1 MHEKIIEQL
10 YKSYSLNGY
19 ITESQ
24 IFDLVESENVPLFDI
39 EYIMDQ
45 LLGKGVIL
53 RENVV
58 GNEEDE
64 DETDYSDTDYEAIY
78 AEVLDDSPE
87 LESFIEYVRN
97 VRAPQR
103 REWRNLLPQAQ
114 NGNQY
119 ARTRV
124 FEMYMRVVIKMALT
138 YSKRYGFSLPDT
150 IQDGM
155 IGLWTAIDKFEY
167 GKNDT
172 FTTYFPFWV
181 RQIIM
186 REAPTRN
193 PTVYFPA
200 HAKDKVFKLYDIID
214 SHYCELCG
222 RKSICKNLLEE
233 IALAAEC
240 ELQEAERLYSY
251 LIPFESLEYVLA
263 DDDDTLSDEGDK
275 ENEIIDGLTKDVSSQ
290 GVLKIINEK
299 LTQREKEVILLRYG
313 FVDDVAHTLDSIAGK
328 YGLTRERVR
337 QIESKALRKI
347 SRYIN

>member
-1 MHEKIIEQL
+1 MGFLRARILKLRGIHTLI
-10 YKSYSLNGY
+10 STTPTTT
-19 ITESQ
+19 ITRQ
-24 IFDLVESENVPLFDI
+24 
-39 EYIMDQ
+39 
-45 LLGKGVIL
+45 
-53 RENVV
+53 
-58 GNEEDE
+58 
-64 DETDYSDTDYEAIY
+64 AIY

-233 IALAAEC
+233 IALAA
-240 ELQEAERLYSY
+240 
-251 LIPFESLEYVLA
+251 
-263 DDDDTLSDEGDK
+263 
-275 ENEIIDGLTKDVSSQ
+275 
-290 GVLKIINEK
+290 
-299 LTQREKEVILLRYG
+299 
-313 FVDDVAHTLDSIAGK
+313 
-328 YGLTRERVR
+328 
-337 QIESKALRKI
+337 
-347 SRYIN
+347 